1 MKLPFSPLT
10 FMSILFCIGLPV
22 FAANLADYPPAKQ
35 AEAYKNCTKILK
47 KAKNAKSAETS
58 AVQIVKLVK
67 SYEGKSTPMGEQG
80 APDADP
86 KEEKRMNDKK
96 KKKIVQD
103 YQKEISRLEKAEYF
117 NSEKLRTAVESLP
130 DPNELIKSPNG
141 ENRNSTL

>member
-1 MKLPFSPLT
+1 
-10 FMSILFCIGLPV
+10 MSILFCIGLPV